1 MVDAAEGNT
10 ETPVEA
16 WAYPLTG
23 ARERGML
30 TNGLPRNL
38 GDPMGSVAHERL
50 GAAEH
55 LRGSDAVRS
64 LRPSSEPRAQQ
75 RYRQAK
81 ATSEARRHMGNRST
95 S

>member
-1 MVDAAEGNT
+1 VVDAAEGNT
-10 ETPVEA
+10 DTPVVA
-16 WAYPLTG
+16 WACPPTG
-23 ARERGML
+23 IRERGML

-38 GDPMGSVAHERL
+38 GDPMGSVAHERV

-55 LRGSDAVRS
+55 LRGSDAARH

-75 RYRQAK
+75 RYRRAK
-81 ATSEARRHMGNRST
+81 ATSEARRHMGSRSA